1 MLHPILWPDLIIAL
15 LIAEGIFHSTRAI
28 LHHISDRRNNQLI
41 AQRVA
46 DMRPAVLD
54 NYRVLSK
61 ESVRAPLG

>member
-1 MLHPILWPDLIIAL
+1 MHPILWPDIIIGVL
-15 LIAEGIFHSTRAI
+15 VAEGILYTLRSA
-28 LHHISDRRNNQLI
+28 LHFISRRKQGQQI

-46 DMRPAVLD
+46 DMRPAALD